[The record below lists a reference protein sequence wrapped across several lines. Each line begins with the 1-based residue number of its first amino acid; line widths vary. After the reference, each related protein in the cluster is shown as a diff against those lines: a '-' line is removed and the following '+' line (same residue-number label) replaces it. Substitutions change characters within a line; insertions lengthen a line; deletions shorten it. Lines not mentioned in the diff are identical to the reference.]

1 MTASDVASA
10 TPQAQDGKSCPNSKE
25 ASPVKVKTPAEVQ
38 EEATT
43 CLVTGKRHLL
53 VSDIPA
59 AVTILAKACEL
70 LSTQFGETAKECAES
85 YFYYGK
91 ALLELS
97 RIESGVLGN
106 ALDGVPE
113 EDDEAN
119 NSKIEDPEKM
129 TEEEKNE
136 VEEKVT
142 EALEENLES
151 LQKKEETKGDEK
163 EVPKEGAEKDDGKVE
178 KEEKMD
184 VKEKTEVEG
193 KGEKEAES
201 KAVEE
206 SSEKLSSTE
215 TKESVATETKDSEAT
230 ESKESEVTESKETEV
245 SESKESEATEE
256 ESMDEGEDDSE
267 TTEDGKPETEKKEG
281 DDEEPSN
288 LQLAWEMLEL
298 AKVVYT
304 KQIETVE
311 GDKTQ
316 LEERLCSS
324 ILALGEV
331 SLENENYSQ
340 AVEDIKLCLE
350 KQKNLPKDSRLV
362 AESHYQ
368 LGVAQGFNA
377 QYDEA
382 VESLNSAITII
393 KEKIKN
399 LNETHKTPSDD
410 IKKEISELEALVP
423 EIEEKIA
430 DTKDMKKEAESK
442 PKEGEEGFSA
452 DTKDAK
458 MTKSVSTIA
467 VKRKAEDDGTDSKVK
482 KVAADGEKETE
493 KTAAAV

>member
-1 MTASDVASA
+1 MTASDVATA

-129 TEEEKNE
+129 TEEEKSE

-151 LQKKEETKGDEK
+151 LQKKDEKTKEDGKEAEKEGETKEEDKIQKEEVKVDGKKEENKVEDKKEEKKDDDEK
-163 EVPKEGAEKDDGKVE
+163 VEDQKVEKDVGAEK
-178 KEEKMD
+178 
-184 VKEKTEVEG
+184 
-193 KGEKEAES
+193 A
-201 KAVEE
+201 EE
-206 SSEKLSSTE
+206 SSEKPSS
-215 TKESVATETKDSEAT
+215 
-230 ESKESEVTESKETEV
+230 
-245 SESKESEATEE
+245 SESKDSEATEE
-256 ESMDEGEDDSE
+256 ESMDEGEEETESAEDDKPAE
-267 TTEDGKPETEKKEG
+267 TDEKKEG
-281 DDEEPSN
+281 EDEEPSN

-298 AKVVYT
+298 AKVVYI
-304 KQIETVE
+304 KQIETEE
-311 GDKTQ
+311 GDKTL

-362 AESHYQ
+362 AETHYQ

-382 VESLNSAITII
+382 VESLTSAITII

-399 LNETHKTPSDD
+399 LNETHKTLSDE

-452 DTKDAK
+452 ATKDA
-458 MTKSVSTIA
+458 TKSVSTIA
-467 VKRKAEDDGTDSKVK
+467 VKRKAEDDGTDAKIK
-482 KVAADGEKETE
+482 KVAAESEKDAE

>member
-1 MTASDVASA
+1 MTASDVATA

-129 TEEEKNE
+129 TEEEKSE

-151 LQKKEETKGDEK
+151 LQKKDEKTKEDGKEAEKEGETKEEDKIQKEEVKVDGKKEENKVEDKKEEKKDDDEK
-163 EVPKEGAEKDDGKVE
+163 VEDQKVEKDVGAEK
-178 KEEKMD
+178 
-184 VKEKTEVEG
+184 
-193 KGEKEAES
+193 A
-201 KAVEE
+201 EE
-206 SSEKLSSTE
+206 SSEKPSS
-215 TKESVATETKDSEAT
+215 
-230 ESKESEVTESKETEV
+230 
-245 SESKESEATEE
+245 SESKDSEATEE
-256 ESMDEGEDDSE
+256 ESMDEGEEETESAEDDKPAE
-267 TTEDGKPETEKKEG
+267 TDEKKEG
-281 DDEEPSN
+281 EDEEPSN

-304 KQIETVE
+304 KQIETEE
-311 GDKTQ
+311 GDNTLLK
-316 LEERLCSS
+316 ERLCSS

-362 AESHYQ
+362 AETHYQ

-382 VESLNSAITII
+382 VESLTSAITII

-399 LNETHKTPSDD
+399 LNETHKTLSDE

-452 DTKDAK
+452 ATKDA
-458 MTKSVSTIA
+458 TKSVSTIA
-467 VKRKAEDDGTDSKVK
+467 VKRKAEDDGTDAKIK
-482 KVAADGEKETE
+482 KVAAESEKDAE

>member
-1 MTASDVASA
+1 MTATDVATA
-10 TPQAQDGKSCPNSKE
+10 APKAQDGKSCPNSKE

-53 VSDIPA
+53 VSDVPA

-70 LSTQFGETAKECAES
+70 LSAQFGETAKECAES

-97 RIESGVLGN
+97 RLESGVLGN

-119 NSKIEDPEKM
+119 NSKIEDPAKM
-129 TEEEKNE
+129 TADEKNE
-136 VEEKVT
+136 VEEKVG
-142 EALEENLES
+142 EALEENFVSLE
-151 LQKKEETKGDEK
+151 KKEEEKAEK
-163 EVPKEGAEKDDGKVE
+163 EKKEEIDEAVEKKVESKEGEKKEEELEEGEASGSKEETEDEGMEEGDDSQEEEGEGDQDEEMDADKSTSETAAGE
-178 KEEKMD
+178 KEEK
-184 VKEKTEVEG
+184 KEG
-193 KGEKEAES
+193 
-201 KAVEE
+201 
-206 SSEKLSSTE
+206 
-215 TKESVATETKDSEAT
+215 
-230 ESKESEVTESKETEV
+230 
-245 SESKESEATEE
+245 EE
-256 ESMDEGEDDSE
+256 E
-267 TTEDGKPETEKKEG
+267 
-281 DDEEPSN
+281 EEPSN

-304 KQIETVE
+304 KQIETGAE
-311 GDKTQ
+311 NKSEM
-316 LEERLCSS
+316 EEKLCSS

-331 SLENENYSQ
+331 SIENENYSQ

-350 KQKNLPKDSRLV
+350 KQKNLPKDSRII
-362 AESHYQ
+362 AETHYQ

-382 VESLNSAITII
+382 VESLNSAIKII
-393 KEKIKN
+393 KEKTKN
-399 LNETHKTPSDD
+399 MKEEHKSPSDD
-410 IKKEISELEALVP
+410 QKKEIAELEALVP

-442 PKEGEEGFSA
+442 PKEGEAGFDASA
-452 DTKDAK
+452 KGDE
-458 MTKSVSTIA
+458 KSVSSIA
-467 VKRKAEDDGTDSKVK
+467 VKRKAEDDSSKNK
-482 KVAADGEKETE
+482 KVASETE